1 MTGKQQEDRH
11 GPREVDL
18 RRPSAARMYDWY
30 LGGSTNYAVDRE
42 FGRQMLGLFPIVKPV
57 AIANR
62 HALHRIVRHLVRR
75 GIRQFID
82 IGSGVP
88 TMGNVHEVAGELAPD
103 SKVVYVDNEP
113 IAVAHSRILLQE
125 HGDPARHA
133 VVHADLRDPEELWE
147 QAFDTGVLD
156 PGEPIG
162 LLMIAVLHFITGDR
176 EAEHAL
182 HIYRDLLPGGSY
194 LAITHATVDGA
205 DPRRAAEY
213 SELVARY
220 DDTSN
225 PVRLRTWAEVGNL
238 FGDFELLEP
247 GVCWIPEWHPGEAA
261 PGIGAEALIAP
272 NESVGCVGVA
282 RKPDVVG

>member
-1 MTGKQQEDRH
+1 
-11 GPREVDL
+11 
-18 RRPSAARMYDWY
+18 MYDWY

-42 FGRQMLGLFPIVKPV
+42 FGKQILEVFPIARQA

-113 IAVAHSRILLQE
+113 IAVAHSRILLQD

-133 VVHADLRDPEELWE
+133 VVHADLRAARSVWE
-147 QAFDTGVLD
+147 QALETGVID

-162 LLMIAVLHFITGDR
+162 LLMIAVLPFVTDN
-176 EAEHAL
+176 AECESAL
-182 HIYRDLLPGGSY
+182 TTYRDLLPHGSY
-194 LAITHATVDGA
+194 LAITHGTTEGVV
-205 DPRRAAEY
+205 PRRAVEY
-213 SELVARY
+213 EKLVVRY
-220 DDTSN
+220 EETSN
-225 PVRLRTWAEVGNL
+225 PVRLRSVAEIESF
-238 FGDFELLEP
+238 FGDFELIEP
-247 GVCWIPEWHPGEAA
+247 GVCWLPEWHPEEGETGTESFLA
-261 PGIGAEALIAP
+261 PK
-272 NESVGCVGVA
+272 ESMISVGVA
-282 RKPDVVG
+282 RKP